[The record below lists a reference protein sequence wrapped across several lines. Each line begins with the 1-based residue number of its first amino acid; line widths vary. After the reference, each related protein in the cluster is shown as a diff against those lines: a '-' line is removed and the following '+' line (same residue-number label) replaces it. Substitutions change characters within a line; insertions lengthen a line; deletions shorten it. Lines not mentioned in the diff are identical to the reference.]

1 MKNAPKTQNGQLT
14 VKEETVD
21 LVMKKVQAFTK
32 GGELDLPENYSAG
45 NALKSAWLML
55 QTTVDKNKKPVL
67 DVCTKASI
75 ANTMLNMVIQGLNPA
90 KKQCYFV
97 AYGQAL
103 TLMPSYQ
110 GQKAV
115 CLRVDPTLLDIFAEV
130 IYQGDEITYK
140 IHLGQR
146 IIVNHEQKF
155 ENIDGGKIIGAYAIA
170 VDRDMKP
177 RRTELMNLEEIK
189 QAWGQ
194 SKMSPITDK
203 GHIKANT
210 THAKFT
216 AEMAKKTVTNRLAK
230 HIIGASSD
238 ENLIKKAA
246 IATVDDAAK
255 AQAQEEVDENANQGD
270 IIDVKPEPEKAK
282 PAKKAKPQT
291 TEKKPVQD
299 PVEEKADPE
308 PDPKEMSEA
317 EKEEIRLEEMAAA
330 EEEMNHQGAG
340 KPPF

>member
-1 MKNAPKTQNGQLT
+1 MANVPKTQNRELT

-115 CLRVDPTLLDIFAEV
+115 CLRVDPTLLDIFAEA
-130 IYQGDEITYK
+130 IHEGDQIIQK
-140 IHLGQR
+140 IHMGQK
-146 IIVNHEQKF
+146 IILEHIQEFGNSDNPV
-155 ENIDGGKIIGAYAIA
+155 IGAYAIA
-170 VDRDMKP
+170 VDLEMKP
-177 RRTELMNLEEIK
+177 RRCEVMTLAELK

-194 SKMSPITDK
+194 SRMSPITDK

-246 IATVDDAAK
+246 QATVDDADK
-255 AQAQEEVDENANQGD
+255 ARAQEEVDENANQGD

-291 TEKKPVQD
+291 TKKKPAPD
-299 PVEEKADPE
+299 PVKEKVESEPE
-308 PDPKEMSEA
+308 LKEMSEA